1 MAKEKRKFNLLT
13 PLALMGVA
21 WAIKKSAE
29 KTQDVVAK
37 KRPADRP
44 NAKHEDLAWK
54 VGLAVA
60 LASAEAI
67 VSSLMSHTSKE
78 EADQTNIEND

>member
-1 MAKEKRKFNLLT
+1 VAEEKRKFNLLT

-44 NAKHEDLAWK
+44 KAKHEDLAWK